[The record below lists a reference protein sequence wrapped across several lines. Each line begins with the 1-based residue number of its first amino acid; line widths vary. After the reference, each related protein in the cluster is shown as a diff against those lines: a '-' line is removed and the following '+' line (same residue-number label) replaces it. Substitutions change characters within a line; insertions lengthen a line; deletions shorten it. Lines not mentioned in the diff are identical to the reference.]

1 MCRKKI
7 IFILFSL
14 VLLCANLHAISTR
27 SDSLFSKIISLSS
40 KYLNYNCSTDS
51 DSIVK
56 ICKEVSQWSTAHNNY
71 IQKFEAEQLAVN
83 VLCLTGNI
91 DGGIT
96 IAKEMYKTASVLDH
110 PLGKALALQS
120 IGATFMYTGQYTQAL
135 ATFSEARPLIYS
147 NGDFFAQ
154 TKITTQQLH
163 SSMHLEDTAKMMLYL
178 ADLDLLIPLLPTE
191 QQDIFLFYK
200 SGYTTI
206 LNIKTGRTEEAREN
220 LNKMLK
226 ISPDNRD
233 LDIWRYY
240 VQAVF
245 YTHLGENNQI
255 LASLDSTLAII
266 SKQGLSHIY
275 RNLIYEKANVL
286 EEIKDYPT
294 SAYFYRMADS
304 LTRVLDMEHYIKQVE
319 DLRLTYYVDQV
330 AIENIKLQNKFLS
343 YILLCSF
350 IGILASSVLIIMAKK
365 RNRQLAQSREKLDK
379 LRQIT
384 TDSIQS
390 KSIFL
395 SNMSHDLRTP
405 LNAIVGFSEILT
417 TEEDIDP
424 ELKEQCRDNIKQN
437 SDLLLKLT
445 NDIIDFSTLK
455 EASIKFDFGKYDI
468 VSLCGNVVKTIAK
481 VKQTEAQLMFVTTIE
496 HLEIETDAERLQQV
510 LINLLTNAAKFT
522 KTGNIRL
529 LLDFDQQTNRAV
541 FTVEDTGCGIPL
553 EKQASI
559 FQRFEKLHE
568 SIQGVGLGLSI
579 CKLIIDHVNGEI
591 WIDSTYTEGAR
602 FVFTHPIDHISKQS
616 GV

>member
-14 VLLCANLHAISTR
+14 ILLCANLYATSTR
-27 SDSLFSKIISLSS
+27 NDSLFSKITSLSS
-40 KYLNYNCSTDS
+40 KYLNYNCSTDC

-56 ICKEVSQWSTAHNNY
+56 ICKEASQWFTAHNNY
-71 IQKFEAEQLAVN
+71 IQKFEAEQLAIN
-83 VLCLTGNI
+83 ALCLTGDI
-91 DGGIT
+91 DGGISM
-96 IAKEMYKTASVLDH
+96 AKEMYKTASAQNH
-110 PLGKALALQS
+110 RLGKALAIQS
-120 IGATFMYTGQYTQAL
+120 IGATFMYTGQYAQAL
-135 ATFSEARPLIYS
+135 STFAEARPLVYS
-147 NGDFFAQ
+147 DGDFFAQ
-154 TKITTQQLH
+154 ARITIQQLH
-163 SSMHLEDTAKMMLYL
+163 SCMHLEDTAKMVLYL
-178 ADLDLLIPLLPTE
+178 AELNLLIPHLPIE

-206 LNIKTGRTEEAREN
+206 LDIKTGQTEEARES
-220 LNKMLK
+220 LNEMLK
-226 ISPDNRD
+226 IRPEDRG
-233 LDIWRYY
+233 LDVWRYY
-240 VQAVF
+240 LQIIF
-245 YTHLGENNQI
+245 YTHLGENNQT

-275 RNLIYEKANVL
+275 RNLVYEKANIL
-286 EEIKDYPT
+286 EETKDYPA
-294 SAYFYRMADS
+294 SAYFHKMADS
-304 LTRVLDMEHYIKQVE
+304 LTSVLDMEHYIKQVE
-319 DLRLTYYVDQV
+319 DLRLTYYVDQ
-330 AIENIKLQNKFLS
+330 ASIENIKLQNKFLS
-343 YILLCSF
+343 CILLCSF
-350 IGILASSVLIIMAKK
+350 IGIMVSSVLIIMAKK
-365 RNRQLAQSREKLDK
+365 RNRQLTKSREKLDK

-468 VSLCGNVVKTIAK
+468 VSLCGNVVKTIGK
-481 VKQTEAQLMFVTTIE
+481 VKQTEAELIFITTVE
-496 HLEIETDAERLQQV
+496 HLEIETDTERLQQV

-522 KTGNIRL
+522 KTGSIRL
-529 LLDFDQQTNRAV
+529 LLDFNQQTNRAV

-553 EKQASI
+553 EKQATI